1 MSGPGEQAYCTP
13 TNQHH
18 ESVPGPVV
26 VTVVAS
32 RLRPT
37 GSSLEELPPTCPQL
51 PDGLTAL
58 EAAVWLQGRAVEEGS
73 QGRQG
78 KGQGGSMGARAPA
91 PGMLRLD
98 LPCPSHGGWGG
109 SVGVKVFGVFH
120 PDRWVLRVT
129 FSL

>member
-1 MSGPGEQAYCTP
+1 MSGPCEQPYCTP
-13 TNQHH
+13 ANQHLLVA
-18 ESVPGPVV
+18 VPGPVL
-26 VTVVAS
+26 VTVVAA

-37 GSSLEELPPTCPQL
+37 GSNPEELPPTCPQL

-58 EAAVWLQGRAVEEGS
+58 EAAAWLQARVAEQES
-73 QGRQG
+73 QGRHD
-78 KGQGGSMGARAPA
+78 KGQGGSTGARASA

-120 PDRWVLRVT
+120 PDRWVLVAT
-129 FSL
+129 F